1 MDLWL
6 SVIDKKMA
14 HPNEIQ
20 NTSLQYIINPLNPEN
35 LCANFAQ
42 NHNSRGLYFVRL
54 SSTTIASLGTELEDG
69 TWDDRRSCGKIRSC
83 LIG

>member
-20 NTSLQYIINPLNPEN
+20 NTKVPS
-35 LCANFAQ
+35 
-42 NHNSRGLYFVRL
+42 FVPPIHTSAVL
-54 SSTTIASLGTELEDG
+54 S
-69 TWDDRRSCGKIRSC
+69 
-83 LIG
+83 

>member
-20 NTSLQYIINPLNPEN
+20 NTFVPSYLRVIILLLILSYLRSEHYDNDI
-35 LCANFAQ
+35 
-42 NHNSRGLYFVRL
+42 LYYYVMY
-54 SSTTIASLGTELEDG
+54 E
-69 TWDDRRSCGKIRSC
+69 
-83 LIG
+83 

>member
-20 NTSLQYIINPLNPEN
+20 NTKVR
-35 LCANFAQ
+35 NFYEQ
-42 NHNSRGLYFVRL
+42 SNDKFLK
-54 SSTTIASLGTELEDG
+54 
-69 TWDDRRSCGKIRSC
+69 TWT
-83 LIG
+83 

>member
-20 NTSLQYIINPLNPEN
+20 NTFVPSYLRVNIVINIIIPS
-35 LCANFAQ
+35 FIQ
-42 NHNSRGLYFVRL
+42 NI
-54 SSTTIASLGTELEDG
+54 TIM
-69 TWDDRRSCGKIRSC
+69 IF
-83 LIG
+83 